1 MKELCL
7 VVGCQQKKKYIYI
20 KILHHVNNMIK
31 HTVKGQVWANW
42 KGQNSSLHEDVSSLF
57 ALEAAVA
64 YSLLFALITVC
75 LVILEAGS
83 SSSLFHLNNVHSA
96 ISLVVKTW

>member
-1 MKELCL
+1 M
-7 VVGCQQKKKYIYI
+7 VGCQQKKKYIYI